1 MPFDVSNLLE
11 DKTRWRQ
18 ISPDE
23 FSSKIT
29 QRLGLNED
37 FIIGF
42 PLKIPPSLTTHPNLP
57 PGISGLLTDLPTL
70 VSCLN
75 NALNVLR
82 NPRSTNDYRQ
92 VMDQVKTSVETMRS
106 FANNPSNKKNLAK
119 EIFIDA
125 GEIIGIDPKGGTQA
139 AEEVIQRFDILE
151 TLYQIASE
159 LAYTKPRQG
168 QPQLKFKFIP
178 KNSDAEFVLT
188 LDLGSAKYI
197 MAKIQAYINGNP

>member
-37 FIIGF
+37 FIFGF

-57 PGISGLLTDLPTL
+57 PGISGFLTDLATL

-75 NALNVLR
+75 NAVNVLR
-82 NPRSTNDYRQ
+82 DPRSTNDYRQ

-119 EIFIDA
+119 EIFID
-125 GEIIGIDPKGGTQA
+125 D
-139 AEEVIQRFDILE
+139 FML
-151 TLYQIASE
+151 
-159 LAYTKPRQG
+159 
-168 QPQLKFKFIP
+168 
-178 KNSDAEFVLT
+178 VLV
-188 LDLGSAKYI
+188 S
-197 MAKIQAYINGNP
+197 